1 MDICN
6 YKELTTK
13 EISTI
18 LNEEKMCYL
27 ATTDTTNIESMPMWY
42 VFDYSD
48 EDLVFYFISNTSSQ
62 KMDNI
67 YYTRIAGITLSQHYY
82 YRRREVYKTIIA
94 NGSTT
99 IINDIK
105 EKLSVIESFKNKYG
119 ELTNISCDDL
129 SNIEFIKVTISKV
142 TGREY
147 S

>member
-18 LNEEKMCYL
+18 LSEEKMCYL
-27 ATTDTTNIESMPMWY
+27 ATTDITNIESVPMWY

-48 EDLVFYFISNTSSQ
+48 EDLLFYFISNTISQ

-82 YRRREVYKTIIA
+82 YRRLEIYKTIIA
-94 NGSTT
+94 NGSAT
-99 IINDIK
+99 IINNIK

-119 ELTNISCDDL
+119 SLTNISYDDI
-129 SNIEFIKVTISKV
+129 SNIEVIKVTISKI
-142 TGREY
+142 TGRKY